1 MIRNYI
7 FTALRSFLRNRI
19 STVINVCGLAA
30 GLAASMIILIYI
42 GKERSTDRFN
52 ENFERIYRLEYGNF
66 FVSGTAQALIFK
78 QAFTEVEQS
87 VRIDFRYSPLVGT
100 EEEFF
105 RFNGFL
111 FADSTLFDV
120 FSFKFVL
127 GDPVMA
133 LQLPFSLVLTETEA
147 GRIFGK
153 EDPIGKILRFDNR
166 HDYTV
171 TAIIKDEKRF
181 HLPVSAIGSFSSLPH
196 VENDENHDRHLFNY
210 MNFPTYFLL
219 QEGANHNSLA
229 RDFERHV
236 DELFPDQRS
245 FSISLRPLSDIY
257 FNNSLE
263 DSPPTRHGNLTLLNT
278 LLAVVCFIML
288 IAIVNFI
295 NLATAGYIIRA
306 RETGIRKML
315 GADRKNLIFQFLIES
330 LIITL
335 IALMIAIAAVELL
348 LPVFN
353 KLLLSDL
360 TIGSFL
366 TPHNILLL
374 ISAAVATGLVA
385 GLYPA
390 FYLSSGSGISKVRS
404 GNTRRGVRLRTMLI
418 VIQFTITIILII
430 GTLVVRS
437 QVNYMKNKNAGFDRE
452 NVMIVR
458 FNTDLRDQRDVFRE
472 RLSGYQGVRSVSL
485 SNNLP
490 GYIRWFNTWM
500 IDGEQRPHNFLPVDP
515 DYLDMMN
522 IRLVSGRDFDWARIA
537 DQENT
542 FILNEKAVKYFGFE
556 DPAGKEF
563 IINNSTVRIIGVVED
578 FHFKPLQE
586 EIGPLVLGWMP
597 LNLNLANIR
606 IGEDD
611 REGTISYV
619 KGLWDELSPGAPFE
633 YTFLDDELDK
643 LYLSEVRI
651 EKLFRYFAMLAIL
664 IACMGLYGLSTFIA
678 GQRTKEIS
686 IRKVLGSSINSI
698 MVLLISEFSRWVLVA
713 NIIAW
718 PVAWFFSKTWLENFP
733 YRVDPGIEIFAGAG
747 IFALLIAVL
756 TVSGEAWH
764 TARMNPAVTLK
775 NE

>member
-1 MIRNYI
+1 MFRNFI
-7 FTALRSFLRNRI
+7 LTAFRSFLRNRT
-19 STVINVCGLAA
+19 STFINVGGLAA
-30 GLAASMIILIYI
+30 GLAASMIILLYI
-42 GKERSTDRFN
+42 GAERSTDRFN
-52 ENFERIYRLEYGNF
+52 ENFDRIYRLEYGDF

-78 QAFTEVEQS
+78 QAFTEVEQT
-87 VRIDFRYSPLVGT
+87 VRFDFRYSPMVGN
-100 EEEFF
+100 EEGHF
-105 RFNGFL
+105 RFTSFL

-120 FSFKFVL
+120 FSFKFVK
-127 GDPVMA
+127 GDPAMA
-133 LQLPFSLVLTETEA
+133 LHLPFSLVLTETEA
-147 GRIFGK
+147 GRIFGR

-171 TAIIKDEKRF
+171 TAIIKDEKNF
-181 HLPVSAIGSFSSLPH
+181 HLPVSAIGSFSSLPY
-196 VENDENHDRHLFNY
+196 VENDENHDRYLFNY
-210 MNFPTYFLL
+210 MNFPTYILL
-219 QEGANHNSLA
+219 QEGANHNILA
-229 RDFERHV
+229 RDFEKHV

-245 FSISLRPLSDIY
+245 FSISLRPLGDIY
-257 FNNSLE
+257 FNNNLK

-278 LLAVVCFIML
+278 LLVVVCFIML
-288 IAIVNFI
+288 IAIVNFV
-295 NLATAGYIIRA
+295 NLATAGSITRA
-306 RETGIRKML
+306 RETGIRRIL
-315 GADRKNLIFQFLIES
+315 GSGRKNLIFQVLVES
-330 LIITL
+330 LIISL

-360 TIGSFL
+360 TVSTL
-366 TPHNILLL
+366 LAPLNILLL
-374 ISAAVATGLVA
+374 ISAAVATGFIA
-385 GLYPA
+385 GLYPS
-390 FYLSSGSGISKVRS
+390 FYLSAGSGINKVRKS
-404 GNTRRGVRLRTMLI
+404 NTRRGIRLRTLLI

-430 GTLVVRS
+430 GTLVVRD
-437 QVNYMKNKNAGFDRE
+437 QVNYMKNKNAGFDKE

-458 FNTDLRDQRDVFRE
+458 FNADLRGQRDVFRE

-522 IRLVSGRDFDWARIA
+522 IRLVSGRNFDWARIA

-563 IINNSTVRIIGVVED
+563 IINSSSVRIIGVVED
-578 FHFKPLQE
+578 FHFKPMQE

-597 LNLNLANIR
+597 RNLNLANIR
-606 IGEDD
+606 IVEDD
-611 REGTISYV
+611 MEGTIAYV
-619 KGLWDELSPGAPFE
+619 KSLWDELSPGAPFE
-633 YTFLDDELDK
+633 YAFLDDELDK
-643 LYLSEVRI
+643 LYVSEVRI

-686 IRKVLGSSINSI
+686 IRKVLGSSINGI

-733 YRVDPGIEIFAGAG
+733 YRIDPGIEIFAGAG
-747 IFALLIAVL
+747 IIALLIAVI

-764 TARMNPAVTLK
+764 TARINPAVTLK